1 MGSLVLLDLMGGVAL
16 LLWGLHMVHSGILR
30 AFGPNLRHL
39 LGRALGNR
47 LTAFSAGLG
56 LTALLQ
62 SSTATALITSSFTS
76 EGLVSLVP
84 ALAIML
90 GANVGTTLIVQV
102 LSFNIAAVAP
112 VLFIVGLVAFR
123 SGPRS
128 RIKDVG
134 RVFIGLGLMLLALH
148 ILLNTLAPAE
158 NAPGVRVFMNAITG
172 DPILCILFAAVI
184 TWLVHSS
191 VASVLLVMSLAY
203 AHFITPPAALALVL
217 GANLGS
223 AINPLVE
230 GARRD
235 NPASYRLP
243 LGNLINRVAGILL
256 VAPFLGPIAELL
268 QSWQPDLAKATAL
281 FHIAFNVATA
291 VAFIGLL
298 DGLAAILKKLLPE
311 RVREADPSGPR
322 YLDESAL
329 ETPSLALADA
339 ARETLH
345 MGDHVEIM
353 LRKVMAAMMT
363 NDRALVDQVTQ
374 MDNSVDSLD
383 EAIKLYVTKLTRGSL
398 DEREGQRAMEIVSF
412 AINLEHI
419 GDIIDKN
426 LSELA
431 TKKIKRRFQFS
442 AEGAEELSAFHK
454 RTMDSLRIAFG
465 VFMSGDV
472 NEARKLLAEKSA
484 LRNAELAATER
495 HLDRLREGRP
505 ETIETTSLHLDVLRD
520 LRRIHSHI
528 CSVAIPCSMPPA
540 NSPPIAAPRRFWPHC
555 RRRCTAAD
563 KSTIQRLRCAA
574 AVLHDQHDVSDVDDR
589 RHRLAEDDHRLTLGD
604 AVDQRH
610 QPASHREEPER
621 HRHHALSG
629 ALARNPLHQET
640 GGEQQ
645 LRDQPEG
652 QPEIELGD
660 EYVVEIVAKRLAV
673 LNQHQITSVAM
684 GVGFLRRISHHT
696 PARSMIPIHSRS
708 KKP

>member
-30 AFGPNLRHL
+30 AFGPDLRL
-39 LGRALGNR
+39 LLAKALKNR
-47 LTAFSAGLG
+47 FSAFVAGLG

-62 SSTATALITSSFTS
+62 SSTATALITSSFTA

-102 LSFNIAAVAP
+102 LSFNIAAAAP
-112 VLFIVGLVAFR
+112 VLFVIGLVAFR
-123 SGPRS
+123 SGARS

-134 RVFIGLGLMLLALH
+134 RVSIGLGLMLLALH
-148 ILLNTLAPAE
+148 ILLDTLAPAE
-158 NAPGVRVFMNAITG
+158 NAPGVRVLMSAMTA
-172 DPILCILFAAVI
+172 DPVLCIIIGAVI
-184 TWLVHSS
+184 TWMVHSS

-203 AHFITPPAALALVL
+203 AHFITPFAALALVL

-223 AINPLVE
+223 AINPVFE

-243 LGNLINRVAGILL
+243 LGNLANRLVGVLL
-256 VAPFLGPIAELL
+256 VAPFLHPIAAEL
-268 QSWQPDLAKATAL
+268 QAWQPHLAKLTAE

-291 VAFIGLL
+291 IIFIGLL
-298 DGLAAILKKLLPE
+298 DPMARLLKKLLPN
-311 RVREADPSGPR
+311 RVQEADPSRPR

-345 MGDHVEIM
+345 MGDHVEVM
-353 LRKVMAAMMT
+353 LRKVMAAMMN
-363 NDRALVDQVTQ
+363 NDRSLVDQVSK
-374 MDNSVDSLD
+374 MDNSVDGLD

-398 DEREGQRAMEIVSF
+398 DEHEGHRAMEIISF
-412 AINLEHI
+412 TINLEHI

-426 LSELA
+426 LNELA
-431 TKKIKRRFQFS
+431 AKKIKRRFQFS

-472 NEARKLLAEKSA
+472 NEARKLLAEKAA
-484 LRNAELAATER
+484 LRNTEIAATER

-528 CSVAIPCSMPPA
+528 CSVAYPVLDAAGELPA
-540 NSPPIAAPRRFWPHC
+540 LERAGG
-555 RRRCTAAD
+555 D
-563 KSTIQRLRCAA
+563 
-574 AVLHDQHDVSDVDDR
+574 
-589 RHRLAEDDHRLTLGD
+589 LATL
-604 AVDQRH
+604 
-610 QPASHREEPER
+610 PASAVHR
-621 HRHHALSG
+621 S
-629 ALARNPLHQET
+629 AR
-640 GGEQQ
+640 
-645 LRDQPEG
+645 
-652 QPEIELGD
+652 
-660 EYVVEIVAKRLAV
+660 
-673 LNQHQITSVAM
+673 
-684 GVGFLRRISHHT
+684 
-696 PARSMIPIHSRS
+696 
-708 KKP
+708 